1 MGDRLRVDV
10 DGGKYTVIQPESGGA
25 YVLRYGELWLDE
37 LPEGANCW
45 LAMAY
50 ELEELRAKETHPY
63 HIGPLTFDRV
73 FRAGQLDNMADM
85 QAVLDAV
92 ERALEAE

>member
-1 MGDRLRVDV
+1 MEWGSEIAVSGRAEWLGDDEVVAICQD
-10 DGGKYTVIQPESGGA
+10 
-25 YVLRYGELWLDE
+25 ELWLDE

>member
-37 LPEGANCW
+37 LPEGAIRSRIPS
-45 LAMAY
+45 
-50 ELEELRAKETHPY
+50 RAV
-63 HIGPLTFDRV
+63 G
-73 FRAGQLDNMADM
+73 
-85 QAVLDAV
+85 
-92 ERALEAE
+92 